1 MFQDKVPG
9 FYYLAIFIILVVL
22 SVIGASVYRLVN
34 EFQTSTF
41 KNNSYAL
48 LIVSKDSKFIYVDK
62 EERSVLFLALG
73 DISKF
78 VKGKNTLEATF
89 ALGIPVNGIL
99 YDDTPPQNL
108 DAFVNS
114 GNEFRLV
121 FGSDTQTKGVN
132 RYDLHKLVASVRSS
146 VKDRREEIRIDLFNQ
161 DAMKK
166 IEEYFVDS
174 AVRNT
179 NQTIEIDNGTKIN
192 GLGNLLAII
201 LTKQGYNVIAVRNAK
216 SNPSSYISSEEENS
230 EVINSLLGLTSFER
244 KNTKASPASDITIFL
259 GDDVES
265 MLTP

>member
-1 MFQDKVPG
+1 MFQGKVPG
-9 FYYLAIFIILVVL
+9 FNYLAIFITLVIL
-22 SVIGASVYRLVN
+22 SVMGMSVYRLVN

-48 LIVSKDSKFIYVDK
+48 LIVSEDSKFVYVDK
-62 EERSVLFLALG
+62 EEKSALFLALG

-78 VKGKNTLEATF
+78 VKGKSTLEVTF
-89 ALGIPVNGIL
+89 VLGIPVNGII
-99 YDDTPPQNL
+99 YDNNPPQNL

-121 FGSDTQTKGVN
+121 FGNDIKLKSVN
-132 RYDLHKLVASVRSS
+132 RYDLHKLVASVKNSIR
-146 VKDRREEIRIDLFNQ
+146 DRREEIRINLFDR
-161 DAMKK
+161 DAMEK
-166 IEEYFVDS
+166 IDEYFVDS
-174 AVRNT
+174 AIRNS

-216 SNPSSYISSEEENS
+216 SKASSYISAQEENS
-230 EVINSLLGLTSFER
+230 KVVDSLVGLTSFER
-244 KNTKASPASDITIFL
+244 KNVKVSPASDISIFL